1 MKVAVAIIAVAIIA
15 IAMVTN
21 YQPAVT
27 PAPVHQ
33 AQSHYF
39 VSDEDKFLNSLMVR
53 AYNGGD
59 TASLKELLQY
69 WQDAHTTA
77 L

>member
-1 MKVAVAIIAVAIIA
+1 MKVAIA
-15 IAMVTN
+15 ITAVVMITT
-21 YQPAVT
+21 YQPAVPPT
-27 PAPVHQ
+27 PVHQ
-33 AQSHYF
+33 AQTEYF
-39 VSDEDKFLNSLMVR
+39 VSDEDKFLNSVMVR

-69 WQDAHTTA
+69 WQDEHITA